1 MEAEIERLYQ
11 IVHTLSADVDKLKQ
25 ENVQIN
31 LAHLELEQNF
41 ESFKRSIIAGID
53 VWHLT
58 DQILQHW

>member
-11 IVHTLSADVDKLKQ
+11 IVDTLSEEIKKLKA

-41 ESFKRSIIAGID
+41 ESFKRSIITGLE
-53 VWHLT
+53 V
-58 DQILQHW
+58 

>member
-11 IVHTLSADVDKLKQ
+11 IVHTLSAEVDKLKE

-41 ESFKRSIIAGID
+41 ESFKRSIIAGLD
-53 VWHLT
+53 V
-58 DQILQHW
+58 